1 MNPTPEH
8 REESLQHAAEHE
20 RPGKRN
26 PVLMYLVIL
35 FAAAFF
41 LLLMSFL
48 MQQRANREAL
58 DDLEQT
64 SNSAVQS
71 LENTIQ
77 QNESLKQQVSQLEEE
92 KTQLTSELAQAKKE
106 ADAAQL
112 ELEAQLEAL
121 NSLNHLRALYNQ
133 GRYREARDYL
143 ASIDPAQTQTC
154 LEAYAA
160 TLTAE
165 EREVYDPAE
174 AWSQLVSWLE

>member
-1 MNPTPEH
+1 MKHSPEH
-8 REESLQHAAEHE
+8 EDSLQHAAEHE

-26 PVLMYLVIL
+26 PVLMYLMIL

-77 QNESLKQQVSQLEEE
+77 QNESLKQQVAQLEEE
-92 KTQLTSELAQAKKE
+92 REQLTGQLAQAKE
-106 ADAAQL
+106 EGDAAQR
-112 ELEAQLEAL
+112 ELEADLEAL

-133 GRYREARDYL
+133 GRYREAREYL
-143 ASIDPAQTQTC
+143 DSIDSTQVEDR

-165 EREVYDPAE
+165 AREVYDPAQ
-174 AWSQLVSWLE
+174 AWSQLVSWLD